1 MKKKNLKKLL
11 ARLNLPDKASEGF
24 KAFDKGIA
32 SLKSTLQESI
42 QVATLD
48 EVNSELSKFKRK
60 IDLEPLVGAVE
71 KIKSE
76 FDSKVEQILSLLEE
90 KTQELDLSVR
100 DSVSRTAKDGAN
112 RTFIL
117 QADIAELRNTLS
129 EIAEGKNKELNELRK
144 QIALASDHS
153 ALEDSIIGNAEDIKG
168 ELVSLGADLVEI
180 VDGVDKKVDKVKSE
194 LQSRINNI
202 PRGGNANRNIAIG
215 GNTSVLSKYTDI
227 NIKPGSNVTLTYS
240 NNDTTKYLDLTITSA
255 GGGGSV
261 VGTTR
266 SINSIST
273 SQTAGDTAGTDYVY
287 IATAG
292 VKLTLPTAVSN
303 TNLYTV
309 KNASNSSVLIVADG
323 SETIDDDPT
332 IIMPIKYTSVD
343 LISNDTNWQI
353 T

>member
-71 KIKSE
+71 KMKSE
-76 FDSKVEQILSLLEE
+76 FDFKVEQILSLLEE
-90 KTQELDLSVR
+90 KTQELDLTVR

-153 ALEDSIIGNAEDIKG
+153 ALEDSITGNAEDIKG

-227 NIKPGSNVTLTYS
+227 NLKPGAGTTLTYT
-240 NNDTTKYLDLTITSA
+240 NNNTTKYVDITITA
-255 GGGGSV
+255 TGSGSGITREINTTTV
-261 VGTTR
+261 SSTVGAVA
-266 SINSIST
+266 SI
-273 SQTAGDTAGTDYVY
+273 DYV
-287 IATAG
+287 TLVNAG
-292 VKLTLPTAVSN
+292 AKITMPPAAGN
-303 TNLYTV
+303 TNLYTI
-309 KNASNSSVLIVADG
+309 KNIGTSSVLIVADG
-323 SETIDDDPT
+323 AETFDGDAN
-332 IIMPIKYTSVD
+332 IIMPVRYTSVD
-343 LISNDTNWQI
+343 LSSDGSNWNI